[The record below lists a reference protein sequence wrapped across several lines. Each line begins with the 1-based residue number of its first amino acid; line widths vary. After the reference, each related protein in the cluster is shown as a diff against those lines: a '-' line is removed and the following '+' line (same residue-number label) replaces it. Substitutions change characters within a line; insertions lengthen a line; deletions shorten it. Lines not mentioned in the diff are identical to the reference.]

1 MERYTQF
8 LADIREARASRER
21 YAQLV
26 LQGQGGMQTLVD
38 AFDNIILNLTL
49 VLSAELEQNAHV
61 QAYKSLC
68 ESEKAIIAQKAQ
80 YEEVEEVKLFKELN
94 STF

>member
-8 LADIREARASRER
+8 LKDIREAKETRER
-21 YAQLV
+21 YAQL
-26 LQGQGGMQTLVD
+26 GMQDLVD
-38 AFDNIILNLTL
+38 AFDDIILKLTI

-80 YEEVEEVKLFKELN
+80 YEEASEEVKMYKELHT
-94 STF
+94 TF

>member
-1 MERYTQF
+1 MERYLQF

-21 YAQLV
+21 YAQLG
-26 LQGQGGMQTLVD
+26 LQDLVN
-38 AFDNIILNLTL
+38 AFDEIILKLTL

>member
-21 YAQLV
+21 YAQLG
-26 LQGQGGMQTLVD
+26 LQDLVN
-38 AFDNIILNLTL
+38 AFDEIILKLTL